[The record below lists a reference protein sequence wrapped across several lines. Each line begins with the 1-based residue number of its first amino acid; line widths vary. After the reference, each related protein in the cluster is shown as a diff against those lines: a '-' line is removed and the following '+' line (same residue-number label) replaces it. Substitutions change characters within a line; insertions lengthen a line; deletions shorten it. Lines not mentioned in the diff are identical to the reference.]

1 MPMYMTKPKSMPPEM
16 MEVAEEADTVFEDVL
31 PRPEKPYNPKTVTSL
46 AKAVTDVATKLF
58 GMRDLKSESYP
69 GPVESLDPR
78 LAQMLMMI
86 AEAAKDY
93 GNPLPV
99 EPMSLATDADLIAV
113 TSHITGLL
121 RDPEFRAFLAA
132 EAADEG
138 MEEGG
143 EEAETEETAPFDF
156 AARMRR

>member
-46 AKAVTDVATKLF
+46 AKAVVDLATKMF
-58 GMRDLKSESYP
+58 GMKDMKSESYS

-78 LAQMLMMI
+78 LAQLLMMVS
-86 AEAAKDY
+86 EAAKDY

-113 TSHITGLL
+113 TSHIAGLS
-121 RDPEFRAFLAA
+121 RDPEFKAFLAA
-132 EAADEG
+132 DAAE
-138 MEEGG
+138 EEGG
-143 EEAETEETAPFDF
+143 EEMETEEMEAEPFDF